1 MKSVKL
7 QLKNDELVFHRQ
19 SIFQEGDELVVFSL
33 KEFLKFQ
40 LNLKKCM
47 ENALKVSNDSVNN
60 RSKNSPSTD
69 ALRIYNWIKIM
80 ESEIEKMDKT
90 DIQKNLLSFK

>member
-1 MKSVKL
+1 
-7 QLKNDELVFHRQ
+7 
-19 SIFQEGDELVVFSL
+19 
-33 KEFLKFQ
+33 
-40 LNLKKCM
+40 M
-47 ENALKVSNDSVNN
+47 ENALKVSHDSVNN

>member
-7 QLKNDELVFHRQ
+7 KLKNDDLFFHRQ
-19 SIFQEGDELVVFSL
+19 SIFEEGDKLVVFSL

-40 LNLKKCM
+40 LELKKCM
-47 ENALKVSNDSVNN
+47 ENALKVSYDSINN
-60 RSKNSPSTD
+60 RTKNSPSTD